1 MGEVDEPQPIRWER
15 LTNRNQSDGNCS
27 GKCTGHSHVA
37 ARPRCKHVDDSRC
50 NLPRGTTRDAIS
62 REGVGTTRAPPGTAL
77 YRHGA
82 RPGTALARYGAR
94 PARRRPLVGC
104 RRTSRRPNVHGE
116 PRRRDGHVHA
126 DAQMYTA
133 SPGAEMG
140 TCMLALAR
148 RAATPLVAH
157 VARDHRRR
165 DEHKQGAK
173 DELLRPAHL
182 QASLGAEC
190 AQLGCGR
197 EAQPCEEEGAPVGK
211 TGRRDE
217 QLHAGVAWRGRGRI
231 SLRSLAVRVP

>member
-1 MGEVDEPQPIRWER
+1 MQSPER
-15 LTNRNQSDGNCS
+15 TTRDAISKTGRLEMQSPE
-27 GKCTGHSHVA
+27 
-37 ARPRCKHVDDSRC
+37 RDDSRC
-50 NLPRGTTRDAIS
+50 NLPRG
-62 REGVGTTRAPPGTAL
+62 VGTTRDT
-77 YRHGA
+77 
-82 RPGTALARYGAR
+82 PGTALARHGAGR
-94 PARRRPLVGC
+94 WWV
-104 RRTSRRPNVHGE
+104 
-116 PRRRDGHVHA
+116 A
-126 DAQMYTA
+126 DAHLGAQMYTA

-165 DEHKQGAK
+165 DEHKQGAN

-217 QLHAGVAWRGRGRI
+217 QLHAGVALRGRGRI

>member
-1 MGEVDEPQPIRWER
+1 M
-15 LTNRNQSDGNCS
+15 
-27 GKCTGHSHVA
+27 
-37 ARPRCKHVDDSRC
+37 
-50 NLPRGTTRDAIS
+50 
-62 REGVGTTRAPPGTAL
+62 
-77 YRHGA
+77 
-82 RPGTALARYGAR
+82 
-94 PARRRPLVGC
+94 
-104 RRTSRRPNVHGE
+104 
-116 PRRRDGHVHA
+116 HA

-165 DEHKQGAK
+165 DEHEQGAN

-190 AQLGCGR
+190 TQFGCGR

-211 TGRRDE
+211 KGRRDE
-217 QLHAGVAWRGRGRI
+217 RLHAGVALRGKGASPLGASRCAVKPMHAIGGGRHYE
-231 SLRSLAVRVP
+231 SE